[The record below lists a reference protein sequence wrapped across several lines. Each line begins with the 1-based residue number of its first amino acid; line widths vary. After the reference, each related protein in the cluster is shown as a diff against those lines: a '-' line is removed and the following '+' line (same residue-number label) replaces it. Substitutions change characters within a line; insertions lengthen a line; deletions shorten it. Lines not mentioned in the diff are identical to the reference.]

1 MGYAT
6 SNMWRLSV
14 FLLANSLM
22 LVPMPRTQ
30 SSPSGHMGDDSDW
43 WSQLRMGGNGQTIH
57 VEEREAGPSNFRIL
71 DVDLADNPFSKA
83 AAKLGKAPIAERG
96 DGAAGRSQVCYVSPQ
111 GSEKIHLVFENGEI
125 TDSFY
130 LFAGGPDWKGSD
142 LCVESSFVSKHLSVA
157 SGLRLGQTPA
167 EVRGILGKPSEVIKN
182 KLTYSFGIEKKSSA
196 EDLDNQRRHHPEL
209 SEEDVRRNFESY
221 YLSVYIEARFSQS
234 SLVYLAISKGE
245 TY

>member
-1 MGYAT
+1 M
-6 SNMWRLSV
+6 S
-14 FLLANSLM
+14 
-22 LVPMPRTQ
+22 
-30 SSPSGHMGDDSDW
+30 DDSDW
-43 WSQLRMGGNGQTIH
+43 WSQLRTGGNGETIH
-57 VEEREAGPSNFRIL
+57 VEEREAAPSNFQIL
-71 DVDLADNPFSKA
+71 GVDLADNPFSKA
-83 AAKLGKAPIAERG
+83 AAKLGKAPIVERG

-111 GSEKIHLVFENGEI
+111 SSKKIYLVFENGEI

-142 LCVESSFVSKHLSVA
+142 LCAKSSFVNKDLSVG

-167 EVRGILGKPSEVIKN
+167 EVRGILGEPSAVIKD
-182 KLTYSFGIEKKSSA
+182 KLIYSYGIEKKSSA
-196 EDLDNQRRHHPEL
+196 EDLDNQRRQHPEL

-234 SLVYLAISKGE
+234 SLVYLALSKGE